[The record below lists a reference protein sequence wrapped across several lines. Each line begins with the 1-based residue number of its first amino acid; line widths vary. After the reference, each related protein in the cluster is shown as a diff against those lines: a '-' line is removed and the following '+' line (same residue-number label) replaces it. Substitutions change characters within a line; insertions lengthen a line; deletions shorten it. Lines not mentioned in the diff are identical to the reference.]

1 MNRVRDGDL
10 YKKITVKNKTFEL
23 RYGYYE
29 DFERHTGEPIPIYP
43 DFKLHPVYTDEGY
56 PFVTQM
62 QELCIHGESKFKDGY
77 CVDCRH
83 FTQGDELIGICS
95 CEKNRKTHH

>member
-10 YKKITVKNKTFEL
+10 YKIVKLFGKEFEL

-29 DFERHTGEPIPIYP
+29 EFEKERGEPIPIYP
-43 DFKLHPVYTDEGY
+43 DFKKSPVYTGEGF

-62 QELCIHGESKFKDGY
+62 QELCEYGASPFEDGCCAD
-77 CVDCRH
+77 CVH
-83 FTQGDELIGICS
+83 YHHGDELIGICTN
-95 CEKNRKTHH
+95 EKNKI